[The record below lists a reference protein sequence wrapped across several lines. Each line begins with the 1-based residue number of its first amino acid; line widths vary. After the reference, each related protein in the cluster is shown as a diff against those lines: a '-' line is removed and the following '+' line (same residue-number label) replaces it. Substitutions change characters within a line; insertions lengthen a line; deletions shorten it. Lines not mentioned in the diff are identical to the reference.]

1 MARMNI
7 AVGLALIV
15 LSFFVRV
22 PLYGAVGMVLNIVI
36 SLSLFIAGIALI
48 ANRNTPW
55 RELRPRF
62 TKRDWG
68 TGR

>member
-1 MARMNI
+1 MARINI
-7 AVGLALIV
+7 ALGLALIV
-15 LSFFVRV
+15 LSFFVRL
-22 PLYGAVGMVLNIVI
+22 PLHGPVGIVLNVAI
-36 SLSLFIAGIALI
+36 SLGMFIAGLALL

>member
-1 MARMNI
+1 MARINI
-7 AVGLALIV
+7 AIGLVLIV

-22 PLYGAVGMVLNIVI
+22 PLDGALGLVLNIVI
-36 SLSLFIAGIALI
+36 SLGLFIAGIALI

-62 TKRDWG
+62 TKGGWG

>member
-1 MARMNI
+1 MAGINI

-15 LSFFVRV
+15 SSFFLRV
-22 PLYGAVGMVLNIVI
+22 PLDGAVGMVLNIVI
-36 SLSLFIAGIALI
+36 SLALFIAGIALI

>member
-1 MARMNI
+1 MARINI

-15 LSFFVRV
+15 LSFFVRL
-22 PLYGAVGMVLNIVI
+22 PLNGAVGMVLNIVI
-36 SLSLFIAGIALI
+36 SLGLFIAGIALI